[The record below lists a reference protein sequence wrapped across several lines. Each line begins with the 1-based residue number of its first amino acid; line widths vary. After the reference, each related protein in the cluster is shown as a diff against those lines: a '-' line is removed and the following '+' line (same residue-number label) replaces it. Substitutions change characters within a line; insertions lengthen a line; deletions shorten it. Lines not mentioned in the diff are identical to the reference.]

1 MQINLGPYDIEV
13 QIIRKNNKNIYF
25 RIKNDLKL
33 YIYASY
39 LVSKKELLKLIKD
52 NEKSIIK
59 MYEKMLKIIEYEKN
73 FYYLGDKYDI
83 IFDENSSCVIFDNQ
97 TITVKNQQMLDNFLK
112 KETKRI
118 FEQRVEKLQELF
130 NYLPSFSLRIRKMKT
145 RWGVCNRKNNIVTLN
160 SELIKKD
167 ISLLDYV
174 IIHEFCHFKH
184 PNHSVNFWQEVAK
197 YYPDYKNA
205 RKRLKEE

>member
-33 YIYASY
+33 YIYVSY

-59 MYEKMLKIIEYEKN
+59 MYEKMLKTIEYEKN

-97 TITVKNQQMLDNFLK
+97 TIMVKDQQMLDNFLK

-184 PNHSVNFWQEVAK
+184 PNHSAHFWQEVAK